1 MSQDP
6 TSQGNQG
13 QGDYVPGQYSNP
25 NQYGASA
32 DQSAGSYQQAG
43 SYSAEQNPGGYSQPS
58 VGQDAYQQPGYYQ
71 QQGYANPAPGTISAD
86 AYQLQPQKTSG
97 LAIASLVLSI
107 LGFLGSWFVLGGLF
121 ALIGLVLG
129 IIALVKT
136 RKGAGGKGMAI
147 AGVVLSSISLLI
159 AIGMS
164 IIFFMVG
171 AQLIESCGHLANNEV
186 LFERCVEGQTS
197 SLMMENS

>member
-13 QGDYVPGQYSNP
+13 QSDYVPGQYSNP
-25 NQYGASA
+25 SQYGASEQ
-32 DQSAGSYQQAG
+32 QSAGSYQQTG
-43 SYSAEQNPGGYSQPS
+43 SYSAEQNQGGYSQPS
-58 VGQDAYQQPGYYQ
+58 AGQDAYQQPGYYQ

-97 LAIASLVLSI
+97 LAIAALVLSI

-129 IIALVKT
+129 IIALVQT

-147 AGVVLSSISLLI
+147 ASVILSSLSMLI
-159 AIGMS
+159 AIGMA
-164 IIFFMVG
+164 IIFLMAG
-171 AQLIESCGHLANNEV
+171 ARLAEPCSHLANNEA
-186 LFERCVEGQTS
+186 LLEQCLEEQANRM
-197 SLMMENS
+197 LLENS